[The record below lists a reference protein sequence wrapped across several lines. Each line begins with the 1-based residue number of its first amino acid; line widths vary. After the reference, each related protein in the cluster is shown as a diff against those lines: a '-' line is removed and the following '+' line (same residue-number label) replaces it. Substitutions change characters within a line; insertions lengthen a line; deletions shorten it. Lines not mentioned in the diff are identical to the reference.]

1 MWFGSVSLESGFY
14 HRDLYNRSG
23 NKTNWE
29 TLIFSRKYSGL
40 DILLDSGTCSM
51 RGNEGAWQPGWRR
64 VRCVMGNQRLLLQ
77 LLLRCVEVF
86 RWCLAFCIKHPSYS
100 TSGCWNGSCITIW
113 NFPFLS
119 HLRPFWKFLPGG
131 LFFQCCSLHVVH
143 ITSSCRQCTP
153 RFPVWKLDHF
163 SLTDWNWKHK
173 YYHHILTLV
182 SCDGSSE
189 TQTQTKKIKSNQID
203 SAATLCITSHTL
215 YWHSAF
221 LP

>member
-1 MWFGSVSLESGFY
+1 MSSMHGGDVIQCHIQCNLLLEYSDWLWFGSVSLESGFY
-14 HRDLYNRSG
+14 HRDLCNRSR

-29 TLIFSRKYSGL
+29 TLIFSWKYSGL
-40 DILLDSGTCSM
+40 DILLDSGTC
-51 RGNEGAWQPGWRR
+51 
-64 VRCVMGNQRLLLQ
+64 
-77 LLLRCVEVF
+77 
-86 RWCLAFCIKHPSYS
+86 
-100 TSGCWNGSCITIW
+100 TCITIW
-113 NFPFLS
+113 NFLFLS

-143 ITSSCRQCTP
+143 ITSSCRKCTP
-153 RFPVWKLDHF
+153 QFPDWKLDHL

-173 YYHHILTLV
+173 YYHHILMLV

-215 YWHSAF
+215 CWHSAF